1 MVLHGDIC
9 TLRSVESKDIDTI
22 LLWENDPALTPF
34 SAPHEPYSRSD
45 IEQFVRDEQ
54 SGFFTNK
61 QLRLIIEVAGR
72 SIGAIDL
79 FDYDGEQ
86 SEVGILI
93 YDEQDRRKGYA
104 GKALRMVMDHA
115 HELHIKRL
123 KAVVASENLA
133 SRALFERC
141 GFVKTDNST
150 YICNL

>member
-22 LLWENDPALTPF
+22 LLWENDPALAPF

-61 QLRLIIEVAGR
+61 QLRLIIEIEGQ

-79 FDYDGEQ
+79 FDYDGAQ
-86 SEVGILI
+86 AEVGILI
-93 YDEQDRRKGYA
+93 YDKQDRCRGYA
-104 GKALRMVMDHA
+104 SETLRMVMNHA
-115 HELHIKRL
+115 DEWCIKQL
-123 KAVVASENLA
+123 KAVVADENLA

>member
-22 LLWENDPALTPF
+22 LLWENDPALAPF

-45 IEQFVRDEQ
+45 IEQFVENQ
-54 SGFFTNK
+54 QHGLHANE
-61 QLRLIIEVAGR
+61 QLRLMIETDGR
-72 SIGAIDL
+72 TVGAIDL
-79 FDYDGEQ
+79 FDYNGNQ
-86 SEVGILI
+86 AEVGILI
-93 YDEQDRRKGYA
+93 YDPQDRRKGYA
-104 GKALRMVMDHA
+104 SEALRMVMDHT

-123 KAVVASENLA
+123 KAVVAAENLA